1 MKTRMPFGG
10 FFLKLLD
17 EQNGTCEYEEYQ
29 RKCEEE
35 PLTEEE
41 QKEQAEQAKAVNKEL
56 ERLNAESEQNK
67 PEVVPKQQLELIPA
81 ETMRWSYASELIGN
95 EFRHWGNGRVILD
108 MGTGC
113 GKSEFIIRKMAG
125 WAVDQ
130 MLHGDNSNRILYL
143 CSLTILKEELRSRH
157 KEEALAAFGSEMVNE
172 WDLYKDVLTIET
184 YQHMEKLCRGD
195 EKDQKELAELLAHHR
210 IIVTD
215 ECHYWS
221 EFSSFNINTHYSLE
235 AILVAEKDH
244 TVVYMSATGQDTWK
258 LIEEQGGPTSP
269 EHIYRLPQSYE
280 HVKAAYFYA
289 RYNLV
294 AILKNLPAGEKAIVF
309 VEMGDDLV
317 EMEKIFGDAAGYYC
331 SPYNERYQKKY
342 SDLSCCVKDGRQLK
356 DILFTTKA
364 MGVGI
369 GIKDRT
375 VKHIFIDQ
383 WHPLEIAQSLGR
395 KRTLDADDTC
405 TVYFRDYGL
414 DWYWGTNSGLKKF
427 RNMLLTKY
435 QPAQAYIAGEEE
447 FEKYLHSDTPE
458 VIQKRID
465 KSKILEHNVVTGY
478 HLNPLG
484 VRQVKND
491 LEMLYDI
498 MGMKSYPEAFMKY
511 AMFDL
516 HQPIKA
522 YRFKDLEEWLYAH
535 LNQPMNPEEM
545 TAEII
550 KFGYIERY
558 YDRMPGQV
566 KLNDWL
572 QGYGVKIVSD
582 RDRRRGENYQT
593 MYWKL
598 IEMRQNL

>member
-81 ETMRWSYASELIGN
+81 ETMRWSYASEMIGD
-95 EFRHWGNGRVILD
+95 EFQHWGNGRVILD

-143 CSLTILKEELRSRH
+143 CSLTILKEELRSRR
-157 KEEALAAFGSEMVNE
+157 KEEALAVFGSEMVDD
-172 WDLYKDVLTIET
+172 WDLYKDALTIET

-195 EKDQKELAELLAHHR
+195 EKDQKELAELLSHHR
-210 IIVTD
+210 IIVAD

-235 AILVAEKDH
+235 AILAAEKDH
-244 TVVYMSATGQDTWK
+244 TVIFMSATGQ
-258 LIEEQGGPTSP
+258 
-269 EHIYRLPQSYE
+269 
-280 HVKAAYFYA
+280 
-289 RYNLV
+289 
-294 AILKNLPAGEKAIVF
+294 
-309 VEMGDDLV
+309 
-317 EMEKIFGDAAGYYC
+317 
-331 SPYNERYQKKY
+331 
-342 SDLSCCVKDGRQLK
+342 
-356 DILFTTKA
+356 
-364 MGVGI
+364 VGI

>member
-1 MKTRMPFGG
+1 M
-10 FFLKLLD
+10 
-17 EQNGTCEYEEYQ
+17 
-29 RKCEEE
+29 
-35 PLTEEE
+35 
-41 QKEQAEQAKAVNKEL
+41 
-56 ERLNAESEQNK
+56 
-67 PEVVPKQQLELIPA
+67 
-81 ETMRWSYASELIGN
+81 
-95 EFRHWGNGRVILD
+95 
-108 MGTGC
+108 
-113 GKSEFIIRKMAG
+113 
-125 WAVDQ
+125 
-130 MLHGDNSNRILYL
+130 
-143 CSLTILKEELRSRH
+143 
-157 KEEALAAFGSEMVNE
+157 
-172 WDLYKDVLTIET
+172 
-184 YQHMEKLCRGD
+184 
-195 EKDQKELAELLAHHR
+195 
-210 IIVTD
+210 
-215 ECHYWS
+215 
-221 EFSSFNINTHYSLE
+221 
-235 AILVAEKDH
+235 
-244 TVVYMSATGQDTWK
+244 
-258 LIEEQGGPTSP
+258 
-269 EHIYRLPQSYE
+269 
-280 HVKAAYFYA
+280 
-289 RYNLV
+289 
-294 AILKNLPAGEKAIVF
+294 
-309 VEMGDDLV
+309 
-317 EMEKIFGDAAGYYC
+317 
-331 SPYNERYQKKY
+331 
-342 SDLSCCVKDGRQLK
+342 
-356 DILFTTKA
+356 
-364 MGVGI
+364 
-369 GIKDRT
+369 
-375 VKHIFIDQ
+375 
-383 WHPLEIAQSLGR
+383 
-395 KRTLDADDTC
+395 DADDTC

-535 LNQPMNPEEM
+535 LNQPMNPEKM

-572 QGYGVKIVSD
+572 QGYEVKIVSD